1 MLQLSFSEE
10 VIGMQFPKIGVAA
23 IILAEKRLLLIRRR
37 GAHGEGTWAVPG
49 GHLDYGESPAACAIR
64 EVREEVGLA
73 VMDPRC
79 IALTNDIFAAE
90 GRHYITIWMRVEC
103 AEAGPII
110 PAVDEL
116 SEWGWFALDALPT
129 PLFLPL
135 ENLLN
140 GREVVFG
147 SAVEFLIS

>member
-1 MLQLSFSEE
+1 
-10 VIGMQFPKIGVAA
+10 MQFPKIGVAA
-23 IILAEKRLLLIRRR
+23 IILVDKCLLLIRRR
-37 GAHGEGTWAVPG
+37 GAHGAGTWAVPG
-49 GHLDYGESPAACAIR
+49 GHLDFGENPAACAIR
-64 EVREEVGLA
+64 EVREEVGLT
-73 VMDPRC
+73 VTDPRC

-90 GRHYITIWMRVEC
+90 GRHYITLWMRVEC
-103 AEAGPII
+103 ADAGPII
-110 PAVDEL
+110 PAVDEV

-147 SAVEFLIS
+147 SAVDFLSS

>member
-1 MLQLSFSEE
+1 
-10 VIGMQFPKIGVAA
+10 MQFPKVGVAA

-64 EVREEVGLA
+64 EVREEVGLT
-73 VMDPRC
+73 VTDPRC

-103 AEAGPII
+103 AEASSII
-110 PAVDEL
+110 PAVDEV